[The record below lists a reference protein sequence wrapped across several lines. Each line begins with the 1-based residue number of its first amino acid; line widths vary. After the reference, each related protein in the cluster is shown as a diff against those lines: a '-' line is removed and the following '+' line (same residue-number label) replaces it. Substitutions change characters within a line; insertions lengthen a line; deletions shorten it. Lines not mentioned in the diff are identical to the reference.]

1 MSRLF
6 FEKFYTLL
14 KNMMFYN
21 YLSNDRPSFID
32 RSEFDSIWQGHRALL
47 PQADSLNRSQNKPSQ

>member
-1 MSRLF
+1 
-6 FEKFYTLL
+6 
-14 KNMMFYN
+14 MMIYN

-32 RSEFDSIWQGHRALL
+32 RSGVNSIWQGHLALL